1 MLAFSAIVLLLAS
14 RFSRSGTL
22 ARRAAAWRGRP
33 VRIQVWGATPAALDV
48 EQPRLANTWGLGA
61 GLHFHIEGALP
72 RKIHIKV
79 AQPRNCVI
87 VGDRL
92 VIQDA
97 KYVQVQ
103 GRNMPR
109 TAGTPAFTME
119 TDAGAA

>member
-1 MLAFSAIVLLLAS
+1 MLAFSAMVLLLAS

-22 ARRAAAWRGRP
+22 ARRAGAWRGRP
-33 VRIQVWGATPAALDV
+33 VRIQVWDATPSELEA
-48 EQPRLANTWGLGA
+48 EQLRLANTWGLGA
-61 GLHFHIEGALP
+61 GLHFYIEGALP

-79 AQPRNCVI
+79 AQPRNCEI

-109 TAGTPAFTME
+109 KTGTPAFIME
-119 TDAGAA
+119 VG